1 MLTAANPRLSNPVV
15 DTPPSLVIPYFSQ
28 WESPSSAGDILSRNK
43 SLQDIKEWPA
53 SGAASQEEFIE
64 WANHV
69 CGMCCLKMALAATS
83 GEILPIL
90 ELTRRSLPYGAYV
103 REGDNIRGLIYAPF
117 VEFLKQE
124 LQITAQVRVEM
135 TAADIA
141 AELEKNQF
149 FIASVHPGIRHPEI
163 APPRTGGHL
172 VLVTAVEQ
180 ETLTFHNPSGHN
192 EATQS
197 NVKIAIGQF
206 AQFFAGRG
214 VALMPRVTQDA

>member
-1 MLTAANPRLSNPVV
+1 MPSAANPSLPDPDIN
-15 DTPPSLVIPYFSQ
+15 TPSSLVIPYFSQ
-28 WESPSSAGDILSRNK
+28 WESPSSADDILSHK
-43 SLQDIKEWPA
+43 KHLQDIEEWPA

-69 CGMCCLKMALAATS
+69 CGMCCLKMAIAATT
-83 GEILPIL
+83 GEIVPIL

-103 REGDNIRGLIYAPF
+103 REGEKIRGLIYAPF
-117 VEFLKQE
+117 VEFLRQE
-124 LQITAQVRVEM
+124 LRIDGQVRVEM

-141 AELEKNQF
+141 AELEKNLF

-172 VLVTAVEQ
+172 VLVTAVER

-197 NVKIAIGQF
+197 NVKIPISQF

-214 VALMPRVTQDA
+214 VALMPRIIQDA

>member
-1 MLTAANPRLSNPVV
+1 MLTA
-15 DTPPSLVIPYFSQ
+15 TSLKIPYFSQ
-28 WESPSSAGDILSRNK
+28 WESPASAADILSRNK
-43 SLQDIKEWPA
+43 TLQDIEEWPR
-53 SGAASQEEFIE
+53 SGALSQDEFIE

-69 CGMCCLKMALAATS
+69 CGMCCLKMALAATT
-83 GEILPIL
+83 GEIVPIL

-117 VEFLKQE
+117 VDFLQQE
-124 LQITAQVRVEM
+124 LQIVGQVRVEM

-197 NVKIAIGQF
+197 NVKMPVSQF

-214 VALMPRVTQDA
+214 VALMPRIIQDA